1 MNDYS
6 KTPLVELITQME
18 YLEREID
25 IKLLMYE
32 EMRKEVIKRFPPL
45 EDEEVFKE
53 KTLVRRK
60 KC

>member
-32 EMRKEVIKRFPPL
+32 EMRKEVVKRYPPL
-45 EDEEVFKE
+45 EKEEPFKQ
-53 KTLVRRK
+53 KQLIKVK
-60 KC
+60 VK

>member
-1 MNDYS
+1 MSDYS

-32 EMRKEVIKRFPPL
+32 EMRKEVVKRFPPL
-45 EDEEVFKE
+45 EEEEVFKE
-53 KTLVRRK
+53 KTLVRK
-60 KC
+60 KGR